1 MCAFA
6 LCPAAQQSLG
16 LPYSAGKR
24 DSLTARPPNS
34 SAPAA
39 AHTHLFTID
48 QGRSDLSL
56 KSAFLSQKRSA
67 ADVSIA
73 PRSALH
79 EQLCQFVGN
88 LSLFLLSA
96 PAQISQNSRKKI
108 VRTQRGTIV
117 MGFIFNEK
125 QKGWVFNFYPF
136 FL

>member
-1 MCAFA
+1 MYILNVCVCIVSSGTAVIRPPLF
-6 LCPAAQQSLG
+6 SR
-16 LPYSAGKR
+16 KER
-24 DSLTARPPNS
+24 LTAPQQQRAS
-34 SAPAA
+34 GS
-39 AHTHLFTID
+39 THIFTID

-125 QKGWVFNFYPF
+125 QKG
-136 FL
+136 